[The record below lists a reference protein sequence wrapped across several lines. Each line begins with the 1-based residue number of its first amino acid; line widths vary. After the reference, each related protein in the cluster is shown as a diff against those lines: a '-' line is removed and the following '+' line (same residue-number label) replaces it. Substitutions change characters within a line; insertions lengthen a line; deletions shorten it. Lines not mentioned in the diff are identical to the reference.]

1 VAWQSN
7 AYQKR
12 KVFLYAVGDGSTYIR
27 RLSHRILQESS
38 QGKQGEKVQVT
49 KSEFMKKLGGG
60 LWIAIKSIFYIFLAI
75 FALFIAFIWRA
86 GRVCTEEQERMK
98 GK

>member
-1 VAWQSN
+1 M
-7 AYQKR
+7 
-12 KVFLYAVGDGSTYIR
+12 
-27 RLSHRILQESS
+27 
-38 QGKQGEKVQVT
+38 T
-49 KSEFMKKLGGG
+49 KTEFMKKLGGG
-60 LWIAIKSIFYIFLAI
+60 LMVAIKSIFYIFLAI